1 MKIAFQT
8 MISPYTYEDTDT
20 VMHMAEAA
28 VNKGHEVAIFLFAD
42 SVLSINGA
50 VKPLKIDRDIPR
62 KMGELIEKGVEVH
75 ICGICYQYRGLDR
88 KEIIPGAKLS
98 GLPELASII
107 ENYDR
112 FVSLSA

>member
-20 VMHMAEAA
+20 IINMAEAA

-42 SVLSINGA
+42 SVLAINGA
-50 VKPLKIDRDIPR
+50 VKPLKIDRDIPK
-62 KMGELIEKGVEVH
+62 KMGDLIQKGVEVH
-75 ICGICYQYRGLDR
+75 ICGICFQYRGLDR
-88 KEIIPGAKLS
+88 EEIIPGAKLS

-107 ENYDR
+107 AEYDR